1 VKYSYGYYMRDVVLL
16 TADSV
21 RRDFV
26 DAMPFVDSHE
36 VLTGV
41 TAGHYTRPSLAALQS
56 SRIRA
61 SLESRALGPR
71 LAEVFS
77 EAGYTTIGLVP
88 TAQADPE
95 FGFADGFDHYDNYMR
110 GSGNAA
116 SNRRSG
122 LREFLGSFDIVRQVY
137 RRIYPMEANMDDL
150 PPDETVV
157 DEAIERFNDAD
168 GPRFLWVHQMDSHRP
183 YGTGDQALPRE
194 LDRKAE
200 AAGSRHWFGSS
211 TVTDEECAEIQA
223 TYRDALGRVDDRIE
237 RVMSSIDSEDPVFA
251 FTADHGDEF
260 GEEGYFYHQG
270 YRRRVPDS
278 IIQVPAVI
286 DGVETVGDKLSL
298 IDVAPTLVSGVG
310 LTAPEEWQGNDLT
323 SEATESTLTVAPW
336 HDKATVVWQD
346 FDRKLVASDADA
358 SLREGGETVRAERS
372 EVASEVEQQLQNLGY
387 TDAG

>member
-1 VKYSYGYYMRDVVLL
+1 MRDVVFL

-26 DAMPFVDSHE
+26 DAMPFVDSHT

-56 SRIRA
+56 SRLRA

-77 EAGYTTIGLVP
+77 DAGYTTIGLVP
-88 TAQADPE
+88 TAQADPA
-95 FGFADGFDHYDNYMR
+95 FGFAEGFDHYDNFMR

-122 LREFLGSFDIVRQVY
+122 LREYLGSFDIVRQVY
-137 RRIYPMEANMDDL
+137 RRVYPMEANMDDL
-150 PPDETVV
+150 PPDEAVV
-157 DEAIERFNDAD
+157 EEAIERFDDAD
-168 GPRFLWVHQMDSHRP
+168 GPVFLWVHQMGSHRP
-183 YGTGDQALPRE
+183 YGTGEQALPGK

-200 AAGSRHWFGSS
+200 AAGGRHWFGSS
-211 TVTDEECAEIQA
+211 TVTDEERAEIE
-223 TYRDALGRVDDRIE
+223 TYYRDALGRVDDRIE
-237 RVMSSIDSEDPVFA
+237 RVMASIDSDDPVFA

-278 IIQVPAVI
+278 IIQVPVVL
-286 DGVETVGDKLSL
+286 DGVETAGDRLSL
-298 IDVAPTLVSGVG
+298 IDVAPTLVSAVG
-310 LTAPEEWQGNDLT
+310 LEPPAAWQGNDLT
-323 SEATESTLTVAPW
+323 SEATEETVTVAPW
-336 HDKATVVWQD
+336 HDKATVAWQD
-346 FDRKLVASDADA
+346 FERKLVASDADA
-358 SLREGGETVRAERS
+358 TFREGGETVSAERS
-372 EVASEVEQQLQNLGY
+372 DVSDEVEQQLQNLGY